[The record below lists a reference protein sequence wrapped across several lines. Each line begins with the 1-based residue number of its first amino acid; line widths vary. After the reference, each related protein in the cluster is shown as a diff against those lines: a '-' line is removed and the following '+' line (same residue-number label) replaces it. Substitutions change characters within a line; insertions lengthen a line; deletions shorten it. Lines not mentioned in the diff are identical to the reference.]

1 MIIAVIRTFCE
12 TTKQP
17 SYQVY
22 KGIYRYSP
30 GCYFYEVLDD
40 FFDANYYQEVLDTIF
55 VAIESGSVLN
65 LNGIKQLGIGSNK
78 ANIQFKRQL

>member
-1 MIIAVIRTFCE
+1 MIITIVRKFCE
-12 TTKQP
+12 ATKQA
-17 SYQVY
+17 SYQVD

-30 GCYFYEVLDD
+30 GCYFYEVLDE
-40 FFDANYYQEVLDTIF
+40 FFDANYYQEFLDTIF